1 MRRTAPTLTMSR
13 SRHRWRLQ
21 DFRPAAMFLM
31 IEKEDLLKAG
41 VDDSGENEKAEK
53 ALTRSPEDCHLRLL
67 SKPNHR
73 SCVIPFTM
81 RLYPLMPVLNMS
93 QEGDERFVYTAP
105 LEVDY
110 KERTKVANPFA
121 LQSQRLHPRWRSVC
135 ACADFLRTDSVR
147 GVLPLDEREPGS
159 CALTRAAAWTTVL
172 PGPARDHHGPE
183 DPVEEAGHRDDQDQ
197 DDPGELRHRHLLSP
211 RGGNEVCIKCIE
223 SFCCHHFNIV
233 TISVFSLKQ
242 DLQTTLRRCCLILV
256 AKATTVMVICDV

>member
-1 MRRTAPTLTMSR
+1 MLFDIGGKSHYIQTHPLGGGSGEADDVLRTKRTMRRTSALMRRTAPTLTMSR

-93 QEGDERFVYTAP
+93 QEGDERFVYTVP

-197 DDPGELRHRHLLSP
+197 DDPGELRHRHPAEPLEEEMRSASSDTC
-211 RGGNEVCIKCIE
+211 RV
-223 SFCCHHFNIV
+223 
-233 TISVFSLKQ
+233 
-242 DLQTTLRRCCLILV
+242 
-256 AKATTVMVICDV
+256 